1 MPVLLFDRRNAMT
14 KNLDGV
20 RLMGWL
26 IGSCIGTV
34 AIMFTAYMVLM
45 IFLRIRE
52 LLEGP
57 CG

>member
-1 MPVLLFDRRNAMT
+1 MT

-26 IGSCIGTV
+26 IGSCIGAV

-45 IFLRIRE
+45 IFMRIRE